1 MDHMGNNKENPA
13 SEPEVAP
20 ARENKKAKTAKTK
33 VIPPLSKKKFGQQF
47 ESVLLN
53 LRQERVFSEDLYEEL
68 KNIQNEKLNV
78 IYEIVDR
85 MKHTAK
91 DEVKL
96 AAASALTSS
105 VTTATKKTPS
115 KPLLINLTGSIN
127 RVLSDVISINREQ
140 KELFQSILKV
150 KLVEPSASVKNLPL
164 KEGELKA
171 VGGQIDSLLRNL
183 TTLRKELAR
192 GLKMVYGKSSTLEQ
206 GKGWTLEHGKDLKNP
221 HQLSLQQECARLLI
235 VLDKQIAMNNT
246 LKEKLGLASPQVDV
260 QSYNNPKK
268 P

>member
-1 MDHMGNNKENPA
+1 
-13 SEPEVAP
+13 
-20 ARENKKAKTAKTK
+20 
-33 VIPPLSKKKFGQQF
+33 
-47 ESVLLN
+47 
-53 LRQERVFSEDLYEEL
+53 
-68 KNIQNEKLNV
+68 
-78 IYEIVDR
+78 
-85 MKHTAK
+85 
-91 DEVKL
+91 
-96 AAASALTSS
+96 
-105 VTTATKKTPS
+105 
-115 KPLLINLTGSIN
+115 
-127 RVLSDVISINREQ
+127 
-140 KELFQSILKV
+140 
-150 KLVEPSASVKNLPL
+150 
-164 KEGELKA
+164 LKA